1 MSFFEDIGYRVMQ
14 KERMRR
20 LEREG
25 RAGDSLGFTNRPDLN
40 NPWAVP
46 PLAPLAWVALA
57 LLAVVALVLMFV
69 AVSKPM

>member
-40 NPWAVP
+40 NPWEAP